1 MDYLKKLAREAKK
14 YSKDIDRASKKR
26 SKELNDTTLRHTGRK
41 NKW

>member
-1 MDYLKKLAREAKK
+1 MDFLKKAAREAKK
-14 YSKDIDRASKKR
+14 YTRDIDKAAKKR